1 MNQGM
6 TTEKKVG
13 WEGEREKKGVIDKLE
28 SPQQQAM
35 ASDCCYLGESD
46 AEVQRC
52 VCCWGK
58 VGEEERKKWYGERTK
73 VWMCSVAVG
82 SVRTAGGG

>member
-13 WEGEREKKGVIDKLE
+13 WEGEQEKKGVIDKLE

-46 AEVQRC
+46 AEVR
-52 VCCWGK
+52 VLLGEGGRRRKEEMVWGK
-58 VGEEERKKWYGERTK
+58 NE
-73 VWMCSVAVG
+73 SVDV
-82 SVRTAGGG
+82 